1 VVAAAVMYLVQN
13 YLHVNAQRSVV
24 IVRVVPLEDTSG
36 RVCPEVRDD
45 TSVQASVQTTVQ
57 LVLEP
62 VLGLVLGMVLGLVLG
77 LIFSRTA
84 TNPDSSTSRDSE
96 ASSLWCS
103 IVTLLSL
110 SKDDMAIHYFD
121 VSNSMTSML

>member
-1 VVAAAVMYLVQN
+1 LKTRPA
-13 YLHVNAQRSVV
+13 
-24 IVRVVPLEDTSG
+24 EFT
-36 RVCPEVRDD
+36 PEVRDD

-62 VLGLVLGMVLGLVLG
+62 VLGLVFGLALGLILG

-96 ASSLWCS
+96 ASSLWYS

-121 VSNSMTSML
+121 VSNSMTSKEQRTCQPMFHQTSQPQSQGISQA